1 MPHCLVL
8 GINIPSLWRASTG
21 ALIKKINDL
30 CFSLPTQR
38 LISNEI
44 NLNDDETTPDTIYIK
59 SLLSCSNNQP
69 YLIALIDSISIYFD
83 TIQNHIE
90 LTCQFSTGDTRDL
103 LRFIIFISEFIYI
116 NLFQKKSFLSWNLIE
131 NFFRC
136 LTKTIHNPTSI
147 IYQLLSGTDQ
157 IISCC
162 TLSKTILS
170 IFEYLY
176 QRHGLIV
183 TNKQTNQLLQ
193 SYLNLIEPDNRPFTQ
208 LLLISFNDLDRLY
221 YLTKKIKYI
230 PYFYRYDLRRIA
242 ILLFRLPIFNSFIRI
257 PRQFWEQH
265 YQDINKLQFGLNDYC
280 LSSFSVDLLQH
291 SDIMADY
298 IERISF
304 VGWLS
309 RTQFQEIW
317 VSFLASINP
326 PNSSNNENEQTTNNL
341 TKEEILETNATQ
353 CVWIRGVTTFL
364 LNALRLNCT
373 GNPADMTFEH
383 RCRNKSIPF
392 LLTDIGGQYMQ
403 TRSTLDTSSNNLFK
417 NIERLGTQD
426 LLSYG
431 QLSYDTILTSI
442 QSNNTLPL
450 PVNSLFDRLFSRHGL
465 DLTSS
470 LQILIEL
477 YVRWLTTNSNN
488 LCLQLK
494 YELIRSF
501 IYLSDLFTSS
511 QQLSNLYD
519 LCDEYFRTWFDEDD
533 LMISLISYGLCKS
546 GILLGQTTKEY
557 NELYIRLIERNFKL
571 ISKTH
576 AYASCLFLL
585 ESHEDDLN
593 KLLIPIIIQE
603 INNDIQNNTLKYNL
617 DIRLNGFILSNLFYL
632 IENNYLNSYD
642 ILLSLIKDDI
652 LDINDNLTQKII
664 SIGLERLLILGQYP
678 KNDIWRLYKRSITII
693 RQSSWLNIDHL
704 ILILARIYTLLQ
716 RPNENTNSLNTEHI
730 NEEQE
735 MIDSSSIISSSDNI
749 LIEFVGELYERT
761 KQSSTLPY
769 EALLLLRPLPLLLAH
784 IGLSDRLMNK
794 MVLEFAASTQQL
806 YPQILA
812 YTVFAVFRALINAHY
827 SAKVNEW
834 TLLSMTSIAQRKP
847 IRMAIW
853 GLTCLML
860 SACPSHTIAD
870 ALFPLTLSRFSAR
883 FEELD
888 NRLFLL
894 AGREYYLQLTNIEQR
909 RQFEQAFTNESNTEK
924 LYADLLAHIQDTIL
938 SSS

>member
-1 MPHCLVL
+1 
-8 GINIPSLWRASTG
+8 
-21 ALIKKINDL
+21 
-30 CFSLPTQR
+30 
-38 LISNEI
+38 
-44 NLNDDETTPDTIYIK
+44 
-59 SLLSCSNNQP
+59 
-69 YLIALIDSISIYFD
+69 
-83 TIQNHIE
+83 
-90 LTCQFSTGDTRDL
+90 
-103 LRFIIFISEFIYI
+103 
-116 NLFQKKSFLSWNLIE
+116 
-131 NFFRC
+131 
-136 LTKTIHNPTSI
+136 
-147 IYQLLSGTDQ
+147 
-157 IISCC
+157 
-162 TLSKTILS
+162 
-170 IFEYLY
+170 
-176 QRHGLIV
+176 
-183 TNKQTNQLLQ
+183 
-193 SYLNLIEPDNRPFTQ
+193 
-208 LLLISFNDLDRLY
+208 
-221 YLTKKIKYI
+221 
-230 PYFYRYDLRRIA
+230 
-242 ILLFRLPIFNSFIRI
+242 
-257 PRQFWEQH
+257 
-265 YQDINKLQFGLNDYC
+265 
-280 LSSFSVDLLQH
+280 
-291 SDIMADY
+291 
-298 IERISF
+298 
-304 VGWLS
+304 
-309 RTQFQEIW
+309 
-317 VSFLASINP
+317 
-326 PNSSNNENEQTTNNL
+326 
-341 TKEEILETNATQ
+341 
-353 CVWIRGVTTFL
+353 
-364 LNALRLNCT
+364 
-373 GNPADMTFEH
+373 
-383 RCRNKSIPF
+383 
-392 LLTDIGGQYMQ
+392 
-403 TRSTLDTSSNNLFK
+403 
-417 NIERLGTQD
+417 
-426 LLSYG
+426 
-431 QLSYDTILTSI
+431 
-442 QSNNTLPL
+442 
-450 PVNSLFDRLFSRHGL
+450 SLFDRLFSRHGL

-494 YELIRSF
+494 YELMRSF

-519 LCDEYFRTWFDEDD
+519 LCDDYFRTWFDEDD

-546 GILLGQTTKEY
+546 GVLLGQTTKEY

-571 ISKTH
+571 ITKTH

-593 KLLIPIIIQE
+593 KFLIPILIQE
-603 INNDIQNNTLKYNL
+603 LNNDIQNNSLKLNL

-642 ILLSLIKDDI
+642 MLLLLFKDDI

-664 SIGLERLLILGQYP
+664 SIGLERLLILSQYP

-704 ILILARIYTLLQ
+704 VLILARIYILLQ
-716 RPNENTNSLNTEHI
+716 RTNENTNLLNNEHA

-749 LIEFVGELYERT
+749 LIELVGELYERT

-870 ALFPLTLSRFSAR
+870 AL
-883 FEELD
+883 
-888 NRLFLL
+888 
-894 AGREYYLQLTNIEQR
+894 
-909 RQFEQAFTNESNTEK
+909 
-924 LYADLLAHIQDTIL
+924 
-938 SSS
+938 